1 MLMLRTNGFPSLM
14 LMLMGTMDC
23 LTTVIGIVYFGAIEC
38 NPLMSGIINMNL
50 PAFVALKLVTTA
62 VVCLIF
68 IQAEKILM
76 KTQNK
81 NTKGFVAAK
90 KILRAAF
97 IGTIIFLAIV
107 VANNLI
113 VLATAL

>member
-1 MLMLRTNGFPSLM
+1 MLRTNGFPGLM
-14 LMLMGTMDC
+14 LMLMGSIDC

-38 NPLMSGIINMNL
+38 NPLMSSIISTNL

-76 KTQNK
+76 KTQDK
-81 NTKGFVAAK
+81 NTKAFVAAK
-90 KILRAAF
+90 KILQTAF
-97 IGTIIFLAIV
+97 VGTIAFLAIV